1 MIYLVFC
8 FFMILFLIARA
19 KQYTIASYLIGV
31 YTFSVFFSIILYHSS
46 SAPEYQ
52 YANFIPSMLF
62 CVFLLFYFIPFFKK
76 EFIIE
81 SSDNRIFLRRFEIVG
96 KGLSLILIIG
106 CIFLLTKIK
115 EAIAYGL
122 VDTRIAMYKDEN
134 VFTSYN
140 IIEHIGHSILKWL
153 GGLCYTVLIMFFYAY
168 SFIRKQYLL
177 KVLLLIS
184 SLSAIYL
191 GLLVGGRTNLMYWM
205 LTFIFCLVL
214 FWPNLSAKKKRQITM
229 VSLVTLALLF
239 AYLIFISI
247 GRAAAAH
254 GGETESFLL
263 TYAGQSYLNFCYFYE
278 NLNFHHY
285 TGYRIFPLTS
295 SLLFGSFDLNEYR
308 DLIMFKSGM
317 NIGIFYTFLGDI
329 FVDTGLIGMFLYSVI
344 YYIIVKKVMKR
355 KFFTLSDLLILGI
368 LYQIPLHGLFY
379 YSFWKTESSACII
392 LTIIIAKYLQTNK
405 IIRWKV

>member
-1 MIYLVFC
+1 M
-8 FFMILFLIARA
+8 FFRARA
-19 KQYTIASYLIGV
+19 RQYTIASYLIGV
-31 YTFSVFFSIILYHSS
+31 YTFSIFCSILLYQTSS
-46 SAPEYQ
+46 NHEYQ
-52 YANFIPSMLF
+52 YTNFIPSILF

-76 EFIIE
+76 EFVIK
-81 SSDNRIFLRRFEIVG
+81 SSDNRIFLRRFEIVS

-106 CIFLLTKIK
+106 CVFLFTKIK

-140 IIEHIGHSILKWL
+140 IIEYVGHSILKWL
-153 GGLCYTVLIMFFYAY
+153 SGLCYTILIMFFYAY
-168 SFIRKQYLL
+168 SFIKKQYLL
-177 KVLLLIS
+177 KVLLIIS

-191 GLLVGGRTNLMYWM
+191 GLLVGGRTNLIYWV

-214 FWPNLSAKKKRQITM
+214 FWSYLSAKKKRSITI
-229 VSLVTLALLF
+229 VSLVTLGLLF

-247 GRAAAAH
+247 GRAAVGH
-254 GGETESFLL
+254 DGDTENFLL
-263 TYAGQSYLNFCYFYE
+263 IYAGQSYLNFCYFYE
-278 NLNFHHY
+278 NLNFHQY

-295 SLLFGSFDLNEYR
+295 SLIFGSFDLNEYR
-308 DLIMFKSGM
+308 DLIMSQSGM

-329 FVDTGLIGMFLYSVI
+329 FVDTGLIGVFLYSVI
-344 YYIIVKKVMKR
+344 YFNVVKKVMKR
-355 KFFTLSDLLILGI
+355 KIFTLSDLLILGI

-405 IIRWKV
+405 ILDGKYKSILRNSNV